1 MLTLLGD
8 SILGVKDYKD
18 DTNGNNKKC
27 ESPATVIRNC
37 YTYVE
42 MPNDP
47 AYIDKITSI
56 EPIGS
61 NGETH
66 DEKSDNY
73 HVKIEIS
80 NCYYYE
86 DNIPKS
92 IQKKL

>member
-1 MLTLLGD
+1 
-8 SILGVKDYKD
+8 
-18 DTNGNNKKC
+18 
-27 ESPATVIRNC
+27 
-37 YTYVE
+37 

-66 DEKSDNY
+66 DEKRDNY

-92 IQKKL
+92 IQKIIKLKRYGVLIQMQIGTTLILQPFLSAGQKWQGR

>member
-1 MLTLLGD
+1 MLAGISGGIYIKNKGNLLTLLGE
-8 SILGVKDYKD
+8 SILGIKDYKD

-27 ESPATVIRNC
+27 ESPATVIGNC

-66 DEKSDNY
+66 DEK
-73 HVKIEIS
+73 ER
-80 NCYYYE
+80 
-86 DNIPKS
+86 
-92 IQKKL
+92 